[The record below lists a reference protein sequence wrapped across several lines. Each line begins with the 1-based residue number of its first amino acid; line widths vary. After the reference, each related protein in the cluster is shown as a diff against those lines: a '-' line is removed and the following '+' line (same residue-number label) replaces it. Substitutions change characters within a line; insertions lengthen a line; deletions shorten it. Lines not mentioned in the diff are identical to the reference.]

1 MISNAFKGKNMMK
14 NLKILSSS
22 LFILSLVGCSATQT
36 KINTGE
42 QVKIDKEPIILG
54 VPLNQKVQHS
64 DTRVS
69 EQLDLLAKIKEKKFI
84 GTYEMVQHNNDLDA
98 RKNSDRT
105 LPKAYAFEQDQSQIK
120 EVTTVTQDT
129 KEVSAFDQKLKVLD
143 WDNNSAN
150 DLGEM
155 FAKSLGYSFKSVASS
170 NNSDVNVSFKV
181 RNVTIS
187 QALEEFKKSLG
198 KKADL
203 IVSEKTKT
211 LMIQY
216 K

>member
-22 LFILSLVGCSATQT
+22 LFILSLVGCSTTQT

-105 LPKAYAFEQDQSQIK
+105 LPKAYAFEQDLSQIK

>member
-22 LFILSLVGCSATQT
+22 LFILSLVGCSSTQT
-36 KINTGE
+36 KINIGE

-69 EQLDLLAKIKEKKFI
+69 EQLDLLTKIKEKKFI

>member
-22 LFILSLVGCSATQT
+22 LFVLSLVGCSSTQT
-36 KINTGE
+36 KINIGE

-69 EQLDLLAKIKEKKFI
+69 EQLDLLTKIKEKKFI